1 MYSCERYREALSA
14 RIDGEDP
21 GVAGPLI
28 DAHLDACAECRA
40 WASAAAAFGGSVE
53 VGDTPPLRPAVMN
66 EILDRSALLNQRQR
80 PVAYWRVA
88 LAVIGALQL
97 VVIWLGLVLG
107 DAQAADHTSR
117 ELTSWD
123 LGLAVGFLVLA
134 WFPWRAWGAL
144 PVVAVMVAFLA
155 GTSLHD
161 LAVGEATVGHEAAH
175 MLQVAGLV
183 CLWQIARRMPRS
195 SVVLRVNSP

>member
-1 MYSCERYREALSA
+1 MHSCERFREALSA
-14 RIDGEDP
+14 RIDGEEP
-21 GVAGPLI
+21 GITGSVI
-28 DAHLDACAECRA
+28 DAHLDTCSECRA
-40 WASAAAAFGGSVE
+40 WASTAAAFGGFGDVS
-53 VGDTPPLRPAVMN
+53 DTPPLRPAVMN
-66 EILDRSALLNQRQR
+66 EILARSATLNERQR
-80 PVAYWRVA
+80 PLVSWRVA
-88 LAVIGALQL
+88 LALIGALQL
-97 VVIWLGLVLG
+97 VVVWLGLVLD

-117 ELTSWD
+117 ELASWD

-161 LAVGEATVGHEAAH
+161 LLVGETTVGQEAAH
-175 MLQVAGLV
+175 MLQVAGLL

-195 SVVLRVNSP
+195 SVVLRLNSP